1 MKGFL
6 AKLHSAS
13 PRSAAGDGSYGA
25 AATPS
30 SSATPRKP
38 SREQEGCNGP
48 YTADEYWVN
57 GNTRLSGTRGTTLTT
72 QSKDSSMASE
82 AATAVSDAAGQQSR
96 ANAKRHGSCYR
107 GGTHGRCDTCG
118 LVKLSCRCQRC
129 YSCHHSLMTPSSRCH
144 CRRCWRVHCLDCSKR
159 LRMTDFMGGQMF
171 RTCDSC
177 AVPKALVFITQLRYS
192 CYEALGEGDRSD
204 HAEVKASLIR
214 LQAEVKA
221 RPFHWGLYALGCEM
235 DAPRRCID
243 PSCAAPLS
251 YAETC
256 PKCKAPTVT
265 MTMHETCHV
274 GLLKM
279 PKKGAKHAGA
289 SDSAVKKVEDM
300 VRAKRDAIAA
310 AFTTA
315 EADSLFA
322 TALPSGM
329 EGRLFSSLTGSTW
342 ASRKALLSLVA
353 CRIAGESLA
362 MPSIS
367 LAMMGLP
374 LYAKL
379 LRAIEVTELFTVFAC
394 PGKVRFIAFNSGAS
408 RRPAV
413 HQVLSA
419 RMVTRELW
427 SGHLQ
432 EQQQALGKIVESR
445 EASGNEGLSTMVAA
459 WSMREGLLGY
469 LAEDNIMQR
478 ALELVLGMVKRG
490 EDVVICGHGIGGAA
504 ASWLTT
510 CLLLENT
517 REVRNRLL
525 CVTFGAP
532 LIASRPLS
540 NVLIEHGLAKNFHH
554 FVNSSDMVPR
564 VSYVDSLLSSGNTV
578 GCASIVGHHGTVA
591 SVREVRESVVVWTAS
606 HEEPRGPTNMPQAVE
621 ATEGGGSS
629 LSNIVRYVRH
639 RSMAIDFRSRPKSKK
654 GSSMQTTSPAD
665 AAIRVDATED
675 GDLFQSSRE
684 PFDNNIDCAGSESMD
699 DAEAELYVNRRSA
712 GSENCTSQLRDK
724 QSMTPFGFYHFLW
737 HPRGKYMCAQDPA
750 SAIAL
755 LTDRSGMRIQ
765 LRDHLMSAYTK
776 GFMEYIYSAS
786 PVHRCPP
793 PSKRSS

>member
-6 AKLHSAS
+6 AKLSS
-13 PRSAAGDGSYGA
+13 TLPRSAAGDSSYGA
-25 AATPS
+25 ATTPS

-38 SREQEGCNGP
+38 SREQERCNGL
-48 YTADEYWVN
+48 YTADEYWIN
-57 GNTRLSGTRGTTLTT
+57 GSTRLGETQCTTLTS

-82 AATAVSDAAGQQSR
+82 SATAVSDAAGQQSR

-118 LVKLSCRCQRC
+118 RVKLACRCQRC
-129 YSCHHSLMTPSSRCH
+129 YSCHRSLMTPWGRRH
-144 CRRCWRVHCLDCSKR
+144 CRRCWRIHCLDCSKR
-159 LRMTDFMGGQMF
+159 PRMTDFVGGQMF

-204 HAEVKASLIR
+204 HAEVKASLIS
-214 LQAEVKA
+214 LQAEMKA
-221 RPFHWGLYALGCEM
+221 HPFHWGLYALGYEM

-243 PSCAAPLS
+243 PSCADPLS

-256 PKCKAPTVT
+256 PKCKAPTVA

-274 GLLKM
+274 GLLKV

-289 SDSAVKKVEDM
+289 NDSVVNVGDM

-310 AFTTA
+310 AFTAA

-322 TALPSGM
+322 AALPSGM
-329 EGRLFSSLTGSTW
+329 EGRLFSSLTDSTW

-353 CRIAGESLA
+353 CSIAGESSA

-374 LYAKL
+374 IYAKL

-432 EQQQALGKIVESR
+432 KQQQALGKIVESR
-445 EASGNEGLSTMVAA
+445 EAAGNEGLSTMVAA
-459 WSMREGLLGY
+459 WSMRAGLLGY
-469 LAEDNIMQR
+469 LAEDNIMHR
-478 ALELVLGMVKRG
+478 ALDLVLGMVRRG
-490 EDVVICGHGIGGAA
+490 EDAVICGHGIGGAA

-578 GCASIVGHHGTVA
+578 GCASIVGHDGTVA
-591 SVREVRESVVVWTAS
+591 SAREVQESVVVWTAS
-606 HEEPRGPTNMPQAVE
+606 HEEPRDPTNVPQAVE
-621 ATEGGGSS
+621 ATEEGGLS

-639 RSMAIDFRSRPKSKK
+639 RSIAIDFRSRPKSKK
-654 GSSMQTTSPAD
+654 SSSVQTPSAAD

-684 PFDNNIDCAGSESMD
+684 PFDNNIGCAGSESLT
-699 DAEAELYVNRRSA
+699 DAGAGLYMSSRSA
-712 GSENCTSQLRDK
+712 VSQNCTSQLHDK
-724 QSMTPFGFYHFLW
+724 LSMIPFGFYHFLW
-737 HPRGKYMCAQDPA
+737 HPRGKYMCAEDPM

-765 LRDHLMSAYTK
+765 LRDHLMSAYNK

-793 PSKRSS
+793 PSNRSS